1 MKQNHG
7 LRNLIE
13 IISALASFA
22 IGGFCFYLSY
32 LQNWWFITIGIHFVF
47 EGLFIF
53 VPMGIKD
60 EYKAMRVQGVFQVIS
75 VVIMMD
81 YLLVMALWND
91 PNQTMLY
98 WPLAYLI
105 FGIAAIYKL
114 LALVIHHIS
123 VEKNYSPLTHAY
135 RNNDLL
141 SFFYLVLIIE
151 LTLMNQFFP
160 GENLN
165 PFTFTFTDKPI
176 WVYIIDVALNATFTI
191 VAAFSALSTD
201 IRSKTKEELSAGAK
215 IKHTVKW
222 FNEHEVSMFFGLI
235 FTVYLASLA
244 LLNLKQHW
252 IYIVLAAFYL
262 GTGAI
267 RLINY
272 IWHRKIVKEVGDNK
286 IAENRK
292 SSFILLF
299 DAFAYFLFNGVI
311 AYAAIYLMI
320 TDATLG
326 KNILLFLFIIAP
338 FGLLRFINAIKTI
351 RVSRREN
358 NTYKLGV
365 GYVSLISAFFSLLEI
380 AAISTYFAPK
390 VAKYIAVI
398 FNVVLLQIV
407 VIVICITFLVH
418 FFRSLIINR
427 KGVEKK
433 EQKKKLQEK

>member
-1 MKQNHG
+1 MKNKTSTI
-7 LRNLIE
+7 LLE
-13 IISALASFA
+13 IISAIASFA

-32 LQNWWFITIGIHFVF
+32 LQNWWFITIGVHFMF

-81 YLLVMALWND
+81 YLLVMSLWND
-91 PNQTMLY
+91 PNNTMLY

-105 FGIAAIYKL
+105 FGGVALLKL
-114 LALVIHHIS
+114 FISLILHIS
-123 VEKNYSPLTHAY
+123 IKKNYAPLSHAY

-141 SFFYLVLIIE
+141 SSFYLILIFE
-151 LTLMNQFFP
+151 LVLMNQFFP

-165 PFTFTFTDKPI
+165 PFTFTFSDKPI

-191 VAAFSALSTD
+191 IAALLALSTD
-201 IRSKTKEELSAGAK
+201 IRSKTKEELSTGAK
-215 IKHTVKW
+215 IKHTIRW
-222 FNEHEVSMFFGLI
+222 FNEHEVAMFFGLI
-235 FTVYLASLA
+235 FTVYLAILA
-244 LLNLKQHW
+244 LLNAKQHW
-252 IYIVLAAFYL
+252 VYIVLAAFYL
-262 GTGAI
+262 GTGLI

-272 IWHRKIVKEVGDNK
+272 LWHRKILKQVGDNK

-299 DAFAYFLFNGVI
+299 NAFAYFFFSGVI
-311 AYAAIYLMI
+311 TFAAIFLMT

-326 KNILLFLFIIAP
+326 KDILLFLFIIAP
-338 FGLLRFINAIKTI
+338 FGILRFVNAIKTI

-365 GYVSLISAFFSLLEI
+365 GYISLLSAFFSLLEI

-390 VAKYIAVI
+390 VAKYIAVL
-398 FNVVLLQIV
+398 FNVTILQIV
-407 VIVICITFLVH
+407 VLVVCITFLVH

-427 KGVEKK
+427 KSKEKK
-433 EQKKKLQEK
+433 SVKKEK

>member
-1 MKQNHG
+1 MKHKPSTI
-7 LRNLIE
+7 LLE
-13 IISALASFA
+13 IISAIASFA
-22 IGGFCFYLSY
+22 IGGFCLYLAS
-32 LQNWWFITIGIHFVF
+32 LQNYWFIAVGTSFLF

-53 VPMGIKD
+53 IPMGIKD

-81 YLLVMALWND
+81 YLLVMSLWND
-91 PNQTMLY
+91 PNDTMLY
-98 WPLAYLI
+98 WPLSYFI
-105 FGIAAIYKL
+105 FGGVAILKL
-114 LALVIHHIS
+114 LISLILHIS
-123 VEKNYSPLTHAY
+123 IKKRYAPLSHAY

-141 SFFYLVLIIE
+141 SAFYLILIFE

-165 PFTFTFTDKPI
+165 PFTFSFTDKPI

-191 VAAFSALSTD
+191 IAALLALSTD
-201 IRSKTKEELSAGAK
+201 IRSKTKEELSTGAK
-215 IKHTVKW
+215 IKHTIKW
-222 FNEHEVSMFFGLI
+222 FNEHEVAMFFGLI

-244 LLNLKQHW
+244 LINAKQHW
-252 IYIVLAAFYL
+252 VYIVLAAFYL

-272 IWHRKIVKEVGDNK
+272 LWHRKIVKQVGDNK

-299 DAFAYFLFNGVI
+299 NAVAYFLFSGVI
-311 AYAAIYLMI
+311 TFAAVFLMT

-358 NTYKLGV
+358 DTYKLGV
-365 GYVSLISAFFSLLEI
+365 GYISLLSAFFSLLEI

-390 VAKYIAVI
+390 IAKYIAVL
-398 FNVVLLQIV
+398 FNVAILQVVVLV
-407 VIVICITFLVH
+407 VCVTFIVH

-427 KGVEKK
+427 KGKENKK
-433 EQKKKLQEK
+433 IK